1 MTNQTSTNCLCVY
14 SRYPL
19 DVLSMSSRCPLAV
32 LSISDHI
39 LYNFHDKPNSKK
51 LFVRILSISSRCPLD
66 ILSMSSRYPLDIG
79 SYLPHIFKIII
90 RITLSPSCEIDFNC
104 DLRCSYRNILI
115 LYNFHDKPN
124 IKKLFVRILSISYR
138 YPLDMLSMSLD
149 VLSISSRY
157 RIIFSTYIQNNYKNY
172 IVP

>member
-1 MTNQTSTNCLCVY
+1 
-14 SRYPL
+14 
-19 DVLSMSSRCPLAV
+19 
-32 LSISDHI
+32 
-39 LYNFHDKPNSKK
+39 
-51 LFVRILSISSRCPLD
+51 
-66 ILSMSSRYPLDIG
+66 MSSRYPLDIG
-79 SYLPHIFKIII
+79 SYLAHIFKIII

-124 IKKLFVRILSISYR
+124 IKKLFVRILSISSR
-138 YPLDMLSMSLD
+138 CPLDVISMSSRCPLDVLSMFSRCPLD

-157 RIIFSTYIQNNYKNY
+157 RIIFSTFIQNNYLNY